1 MGYITYKNTYHSSIK
16 HIITNVTVVHNGINY
31 NTIALWDTGAQHTH
45 ISQHIIEALN
55 LVSFGETNTIAY
67 SGAVSAKKYKI
78 SIILP
83 THGLVND
90 ITVLS
95 ATNLKMNDVDIG
107 VLIGMDI
114 IKCGDFHIDNV
125 EDRIVF
131 TFRHWSNSIDEDE
144 IIETELF

>member
-1 MGYITYKNTYHSSIK
+1 MGYITYKNTYHSSIN

-45 ISQHIIEALN
+45 ISQHVIEALN
-55 LVSFGETNTIAY
+55 LVSFGETNTIAH

-83 THGLVND
+83 TNGLVND

-95 ATNLKMNDVDIG
+95 ATNLKMYDIDIG
-107 VLIGMDI
+107 VIIGMDI
-114 IKCGDFHIDNV
+114 IKCGDFHIDNI
-125 EDRIVF
+125 EDRIIF
-131 TFRHWSNSIDEDE
+131 TFRHWSNNIDEDE